1 MYDSIQTPV
10 GMSEKGYLVTCLELE
25 PDGKEMSVT
34 YRFGFD
40 FLTLNCTMHTDSDGS
55 RYQIAVEVVP
65 DNENS
70 DQIHQRW
77 MKDYP
82 DRKMHSQTVM
92 HFTNEKKKVS
102 VILYRLVE

>member
-1 MYDSIQTPV
+1 
-10 GMSEKGYLVTCLELE
+10 
-25 PDGKEMSVT
+25 MSVT

-40 FLTLNCTMHTDSDGS
+40 FLTLNCTMDTDSDGL

-65 DNENS
+65 DHENS

-82 DRKMHSQTVM
+82 DRKMRSQTTM
-92 HFTNEKKKVS
+92 HFTSEKKKVS

>member
-1 MYDSIQTPV
+1 MYDSIQRPV
-10 GMSEKGYLVTCLELE
+10 GISEKGYLVTCREFD

-40 FLTLNCTMHTDSDGS
+40 FLTLNCTMDTDSDGS

-70 DQIHQRW
+70 DQLHQRW

-82 DRKMHSQTVM
+82 DRKMRSQTVM